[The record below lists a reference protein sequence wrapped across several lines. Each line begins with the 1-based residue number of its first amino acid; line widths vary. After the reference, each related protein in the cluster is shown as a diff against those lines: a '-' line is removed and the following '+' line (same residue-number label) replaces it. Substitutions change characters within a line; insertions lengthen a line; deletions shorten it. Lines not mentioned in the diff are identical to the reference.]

1 MHSSSSKSPGA
12 NQTRSVRSGPLQQAA
27 QTGGEGDSSDTNKQP
42 WRVDQNTGE
51 EEEDDT
57 KKNQEKK
64 GDNGTKGGG
73 LADDKE
79 REGSGM
85 DWYGR

>member
-42 WRVDQNTGE
+42 WGVDLNTGE
-51 EEEDDT
+51 EEEGD
-57 KKNQEKK
+57 KKKTREKRRQW
-64 GDNGTKGGG
+64 NERRRIGG
-73 LADDKE
+73 
-79 REGSGM
+79 
-85 DWYGR
+85 